1 MEALKP
7 NKGAVKKTKRIG
19 RGPGSG
25 MGGTSTKGHKGQKA
39 RKGAKIRLGFEGGQ
53 TPLIRRLPKR
63 GFNNKKFQDEIVE
76 INIFMLNKFED
87 GSVVNIESLKRQGLI
102 DSNKDLVK
110 ILSNGKLEKKLEIH
124 AHKFSKAAIEKIEKS
139 GGKAVLIK

>member
-39 RKGAKIRLGFEGGQ
+39 RKGAKIRIGFEGGQ
-53 TPLIRRLPKR
+53 TPLLRRLPKR
-63 GFNNKKFQDEIVE
+63 GFNNKKFQDSSIE
-76 INIFMLNKFED
+76 INVFMLNKFD
-87 GSVVNIESLKRQGLI
+87 NDSVIKIEEFKKKGLV
-102 DSNKDLVK
+102 DSDKVMVK
-110 ILSNGKLEKKLEIH
+110 ILGNGELEKKLEVH
-124 AHKFSKAAIEKIEKS
+124 ANKFSKSAIEKIEKS

>member
-7 NKGAVKKTKRIG
+7 SKGAVKKTKRIG

-63 GFNNKKFQDEIVE
+63 GFNNKKFQDEIIE
-76 INIFMLNKFED
+76 INVFMLNKYED
-87 GSVVNIESLKRQGLI
+87 GSIVTIEELKKMGLI
-102 DSNKDLVK
+102 DSNKALVK
-110 ILSNGKLEKKLEIH
+110 ILSNGELEKKLEIH

-139 GGKAVLIK
+139 GGKAVKIK